1 MAHLN
6 HGWCLH
12 SRQAKDSR
20 WWAGP
25 KGSGS
30 WSLQRLPKKEASGT
44 PWSDY
49 QQHLYRLL
57 GPEKAFYFLHPST
70 VDKPVSLRVRHL
82 LEAGIDMGAEE
93 LWRALHEEPK
103 HQRQIAEAK
112 KGRSLSQQVCYCL

>member
-82 LEAGIDMGAEE
+82 LEAGIGMLLPVGLLMPSSESLIRYLRE
-93 LWRALHEEPK
+93 HLLHHEPPV
-103 HQRQIAEAK
+103 H
-112 KGRSLSQQVCYCL
+112 